1 MRNSLTAHA
10 CLLCFIR
17 SCGVGL
23 TTICRRLDLYQAC
36 DCGGQKKILGK
47 NKISLSHQR
56 QHSFTASV
64 FLVPAS
70 HSIKGDS
77 GVLIARQII

>member
-1 MRNSLTAHA
+1 MPAYCASSGAVVLASQQFVDGSI
-10 CLLCFIR
+10 FIR
-17 SCGVGL
+17 PATVEG
-23 TTICRRLDLYQAC
+23 
-36 DCGGQKKILGK
+36 KKKSWEKIS
-47 NKISLSHQR
+47 ISLSHQR